1 MNSNE
6 YMLTD
11 AERRHVSEVSAQLEN
26 FTAENLKLEGSIRRN
41 EQEQSMMRRHLSLYL
56 GQLAAVHG
64 LPMGAR
70 LSADHA
76 RLIAPAGAAG
86 HAETMPAAAPADTE
100 S

>member
-1 MNSNE
+1 MNNTE
-6 YMLTD
+6 YTLTD
-11 AERRHVSEVSAQLEN
+11 AERRHIGEVTAQLEN
-26 FTAENLKLEGSIRRN
+26 FNAENLKLEGSIRRN

-70 LSADHA
+70 LTSDYA
-76 RLIAPAGAAG
+76 RLIAPAGAA
-86 HAETMPAAAPADTE
+86 ASTADAPAAADLNRE